1 MTKWFDTNYHYVVP
15 EIAERADRRSPAALA
30 RADR

>member
-15 EIAERADRRSPAALA
+15 EIDGAGHRLPTAALA
-30 RADR
+30 